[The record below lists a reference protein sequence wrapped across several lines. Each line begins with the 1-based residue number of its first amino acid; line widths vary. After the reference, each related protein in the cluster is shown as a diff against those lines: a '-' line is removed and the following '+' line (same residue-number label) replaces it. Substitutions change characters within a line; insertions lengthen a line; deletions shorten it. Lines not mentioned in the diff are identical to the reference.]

1 MPKAHKRRGTS
12 LPDASAVRSVLA
24 LLASDVDCEI
34 LRRLGEH
41 PEDARTLSEGM
52 ARSPTAIRR
61 HLKRLADGDM
71 VEFEHVRGRN
81 VYCLGKTVTVR
92 NGRRDVVLMV
102 STGRGSQIE
111 VRMRRSSRLP
121 GKARR

>member
-24 LLASDVDCEI
+24 LLAGDVDCEI

-41 PEDARTLSEGM
+41 PADARTLSEGM

-61 HLKRLADGDM
+61 CLKRLADGAM
-71 VEFEHVRGRN
+71 VEFERVRGRN
-81 VYCLGKTVTVR
+81 VYCLAKAVTVR
-92 NGRRDVVLMV
+92 NGHGEVVLTV
-102 STGRGSQIE
+102 STGRGSKIK
-111 VRMRRSSRLP
+111 VRMGRSSRLP

>member
-12 LPDASAVRSVLA
+12 LPDASVVRSVLA
-24 LLASDVDCEI
+24 LLASEVDCEI

-41 PEDARTLSEGM
+41 PADARTLSEGM

-61 HLKRLADGDM
+61 RLKRLTDGDM
-71 VEFEHVRGRN
+71 VEIERVRGRN
-81 VYCLGKTVTVR
+81 IYCLAKAVTVR
-92 NGRRDVVLMV
+92 NGRGEVVLTV

-111 VRMRRSSRLP
+111 IRMARSSRLP
-121 GKARR
+121 GNARR